1 MRTVKNLAFAAM
13 FLALCIVLPLVTGGI
28 PQIGKALAPMHI
40 PVLVCGFICGWQ
52 YGAAVGFVAPLMRS
66 VIFNVPV
73 MYPTATAMCFE
84 LSVYGF
90 LSGILYKLFPKK
102 NLYLFPA
109 LIISMLGGRIVWGIS
124 RYIMAGLSGSHFDFS
139 LFIAGAFTQAIPGI
153 ICQIILVP
161 LIVIA
166 LKKINKSNI

>member
-73 MYPTATAMCFE
+73 MYPTAIAMAFE

-124 RYIMAGLSGSHFDFS
+124 RYIIAGLSGSHFDFS

-161 LIVIA
+161 LIVIS